1 MRDATVI
8 NNWTKAWQDLTRE
21 DKPRQNRCDQRGDTH
36 EDGGGRNIGEK
47 RHEVVVRGTK
57 RCLGNA
63 VPTVVVGHIRRV
75 FFDPTHGQNK
85 AIIRGIRT
93 EDVPKGQDGRDN
105 AIEWAH
111 LLPGR
116 WHEAN
121 LLAVQAVHT
130 RDAHQGSQHHDG
142 ATNHGDQLD
151 GGWRRSKP
159 RVDFHVN
166 IQPGIGKLREVFRG
180 IFNLGKDPNYLRT
193 QVIFRFLGEITNA
206 DGGAI
211 FDGVDGQ
218 HVVIVKLRNLLG
230 GKREHNLI

>member
-1 MRDATVI
+1 ARTDR
-8 NNWTKAWQDLTRE
+8 TRE
-21 DKPRQNRCDQRGDTH
+21 NEPRQNRGDQRRDTH
-36 EDGGGRNIGEK
+36 EYGRGRNIASK
-47 RHEVVVRGTK
+47 RHQVVVRGTK
-57 RCLGNA
+57 RCLGYA
-63 VPTVVVGHIRRV
+63 VPAVVVGHV
-75 FFDPTHGQNK
+75 GGVLFDPTHGQNE
-85 AIIRGIRT
+85 AIIGGIRT
-93 EDVPKGQDGRDN
+93 KDVPEHQDGRNDT
-105 AIEWAH
+105 IEWAN
-111 LLPGR
+111 LFPAR
-116 WHEAN
+116 RHEAN

-130 RDAHQGSQHHDG
+130 RDAHQGRQHHDG
-142 ATNHGDQLD
+142 ATDHGDQLD

-218 HVVIVKLRNLLG
+218 HVVIVKLRN
-230 GKREHNLI
+230 